1 MGLPAIQILLIVAR
15 QASRPV
21 SDRLMNYGK
30 NHAFFR
36 DKVLVPVGRGL
47 VNLTTRLRM
56 KNLGLGTPA
65 TLSPISESTAL
76 EQASEFIQQ
85 VVIFGYSVGVYAAY
99 HYYSKANEKEV
110 VLAED
115 FRKRLIELDT
125 RFVHLEDEISAL
137 SELAKSDKKKK

>member
-1 MGLPAIQILLIVAR
+1 MSNRYYFYFQ
-15 QASRPV
+15 
-21 SDRLMNYGK
+21 
-30 NHAFFR
+30 
-36 DKVLVPVGRGL
+36 
-47 VNLTTRLRM
+47 
-56 KNLGLGTPA
+56 GTPA